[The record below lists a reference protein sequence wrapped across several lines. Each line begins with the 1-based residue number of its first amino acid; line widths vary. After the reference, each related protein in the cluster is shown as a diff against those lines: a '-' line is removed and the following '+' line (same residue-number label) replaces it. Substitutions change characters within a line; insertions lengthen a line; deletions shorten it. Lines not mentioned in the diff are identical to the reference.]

1 MQITLRSGSSAV
13 GLSCAALLACAWLTS
28 ACGGAQVRPSHT
40 AETALPLVRVVLY
53 RNGVGYFERH
63 GLVHG
68 NELRLKVRK
77 DQINDL
83 LKSLA
88 VVDRKSG
95 KVLGISIPLD
105 PQSWHKL
112 ALGALTPGQGRLA
125 QVLDG
130 LRGSYVTVETRS
142 RDVSGRIVMVERM
155 EPIGDGGPRP
165 NDRPEHDEAAFED
178 HKLTLLDGE
187 RMQVVRLSQ
196 IESIALED
204 GDLVMQLDRH
214 LDASAG
220 EGMFQQVELT
230 IRLEGDGEHDLA
242 LSYVAPA
249 PLWKPTYR
257 VVLDDESGKA
267 LLQAWAVVD
276 NTSGESWNDVQLSLT
291 SGAPIAFRYDLHTPR
306 EVERPDLSHS
316 AADKRAAV
324 AIGERSYSSEEP
336 PSAAAPPADAAA
348 TVGQSARGEGA
359 VADEDMAQA
368 EKSEARRAS
377 GKKAKRDGAYDREL
391 AEEAAANPVAPP
403 APMPAPAMTMDAL
416 RTSAAPQ
423 ARAKRVAGQTRFDLT
438 SRVTLPDGSAT
449 MVSLVNQA
457 VKGEQVFV
465 YRPGGSG
472 QGYELN
478 PYRVV
483 RFQNETE
490 FVLEPGPIAIYAGGS
505 FVGEGLSEAIGSRE
519 LATIPFAVE
528 PALAVRERLERDGT
542 EVRTVKLARG
552 VLEVESFHRVTT
564 VWTVTAASSSNAQR
578 VLIRHPRRGGN
589 YELVEPRSGVEKL
602 ADAYFVPVVLPVQ
615 AREASVSV
623 VEQTPVNTT
632 VSLWDSQAVELLD
645 TLLST
650 SGLDAATRAKLEPVV
665 QKRREIGRIDTEI
678 EGLHAQK
685 NELDQRV
692 METRESLRAIQ
703 RDPRAGALRK
713 RLGERLDEFLREA
726 DAAGRKVVE
735 LQSRRLELKI
745 ELEDLLQAL

>member
-1 MQITLRSGSSAV
+1 VVLAS
-13 GLSCAALLACAWLTS
+13 ALLGAG
-28 ACGGAQVRPSHT
+28 CGGAQLRPSRT
-40 AETALPLVRVVLY
+40 AETELPLVRVVLY

-63 GLVHG
+63 GVVQG
-68 NELRLKVRK
+68 SELRLKVRK

-105 PQSWHKL
+105 PQSWHRL
-112 ALGALTPGQGRLA
+112 ALSALTPGQGRLA
-125 QVLDG
+125 EVLDG
-130 LRGSYVTVETRS
+130 LRGTYVTVETRY
-142 RDVSGRIVMVERM
+142 RDLSGRIVMVERM
-155 EPIGDGGPRP
+155 EPIDGGPTPQPRHA
-165 NDRPEHDEAAFED
+165 PEREVTFED

-187 RMQVVRLSQ
+187 RMQVVRLSEV
-196 IESIALED
+196 ESIALSD

-230 IRLEGDGEHDLA
+230 LRLAGEGEHDLA

-257 VVLDDESGKA
+257 IVLDEARGKA

-306 EVERPDLSHS
+306 EVERPDLSYS
-316 AADKRAAV
+316 AADKRAQV
-324 AIGERSYSSEEP
+324 ALGERSQGQDEAQAP
-336 PSAAAPPADAAA
+336 PAAAPEDAPAEASGAEGAASGDAADDME
-348 TVGQSARGEGA
+348 VG
-359 VADEDMAQA
+359 
-368 EKSEARRAS
+368 KKKEARRMRAES
-377 GKKAKRDGAYDREL
+377 KAGGMRDLDMPAQ
-391 AEEAAANPVAPP
+391 APAPAAPP
-403 APMPAPAMTMDAL
+403 PPPAMTMDAL
-416 RTSAAPQ
+416 RASAAAQ
-423 ARAKRVAGQTRFDLT
+423 ARASRVAGQTRFDLAE
-438 SRVTLPDGSAT
+438 RVTLPDGSAT
-449 MVSLVNQA
+449 MVSLINEP

-483 RFQNETE
+483 RFHNDTD

-528 PALAVRERLERDGT
+528 PALAVRDRLERDGT

-564 VWTVTAASSSNAQR
+564 VWTVTAPKSASAQR
-578 VLIRHPRRGGN
+578 VLVRHPRRGGN
-589 YELVEPRSGVEKL
+589 YRLVEPKSGVEEL
-602 ADAYFVPVVLPVQ
+602 PDAYFVPVVVAAQ

-623 VEQTPVNTT
+623 VEQTPANT
-632 VSLWDSQAVELLD
+632 SLSIWDSQALQLLD

-650 SGLDAATRAKLEPVV
+650 SGLDAETRRKLEPVV
-665 QKRREIGRIDTEI
+665 EKRRELGRIDTEI
-678 EGLHAQK
+678 EGLTAQRS
-685 NELDQRV
+685 ELDQRV
-692 METRESLRAIQ
+692 AETRESLRAIQ

-713 RLGERLDEFLREA
+713 KLGDRLDEFLREA
-726 DAAGRKVVE
+726 DAIGRKVVE
-735 LQSRRLELKI
+735 LQSKRLETKI
-745 ELEDLLQAL
+745 ELEDLLQSF

>member
-1 MQITLRSGSSAV
+1 VHAAWLGLAIVCSSA
-13 GLSCAALLACAWLTS
+13 AACS
-28 ACGGAQVRPSHT
+28 GAQVRPSHT
-40 AETALPLVRVVLY
+40 AETELPLVRVVLY

-63 GLVHG
+63 GVVHG
-68 NELRLKVRK
+68 SELRLKVRK

-112 ALGALTPGQGRLA
+112 ALGALTPGSGRLA

-130 LRGSYVTVETRS
+130 LRGTYVTVETRY
-142 RDVSGRIVMVERM
+142 RDISGRIVMVERM
-155 EPIGDGGPRP
+155 EPIGGGRP
-165 NDRPEHDEAAFED
+165 QPKYSPEEDDVTFED

-187 RMQVVRLSQ
+187 RMHVVRLSEV
-196 IESIALED
+196 ESIALED

-230 IRLEGDGEHDLA
+230 IRLAGDGEHDLA

-257 VVLDDESGKA
+257 LVLDDDSGKA

-276 NTSGESWNDVQLSLT
+276 NTSGESWSDVQLSLT

-316 AADKRAAV
+316 AADKRAEV
-324 AIGERSYSSEEP
+324 AIGERSYAAEEP
-336 PSAAAPPADAAA
+336 QAAAPPPADAAA
-348 TVGQSARGEGA
+348 TVGQSGSGA
-359 VADEDMAQA
+359 GGGGRPVADEDMAS
-368 EKSEARRAS
+368 EKSESRRAR
-377 GKKAKRDGAYDREL
+377 GKVAMRDDAAEGELEGA
-391 AEEAAANPVAPP
+391 AQAPAAAP
-403 APMPAPAMTMDAL
+403 APMPAPAMTMEAL
-416 RTSAAPQ
+416 RTSAAAQ
-423 ARAKRVAGQTRFDLT
+423 ARAKRVAGQTRFDLAE
-438 SRVTLPDGSAT
+438 RVTLPDGSAT
-449 MVSLVNQA
+449 MVLLVNQA

-483 RFQNETE
+483 RFHNDTD

-528 PALAVRERLERDGT
+528 PALAVRDRLERDGT

-564 VWTVTAASSSNAQR
+564 VWTVSAPKSASAQR
-578 VLIRHPRRGGN
+578 VLVRHPRRGGN
-589 YELVEPRSGVEKL
+589 YKLVEPKSGIEEL
-602 ADAYFVPVVLPVQ
+602 PDAYFVPVVVAAQ

-623 VEQTPVNTT
+623 VEQTPVNSS
-632 VSLWDSQAVELLD
+632 VSLWDSQAIALLD
-645 TLLST
+645 TLLSS

-665 QKRREIGRIDTEI
+665 QKRREIGRIDTEV

-692 METRESLRAIQ
+692 SETRESLRAIQ

-735 LQSRRLELKI
+735 LQSKRLELKI